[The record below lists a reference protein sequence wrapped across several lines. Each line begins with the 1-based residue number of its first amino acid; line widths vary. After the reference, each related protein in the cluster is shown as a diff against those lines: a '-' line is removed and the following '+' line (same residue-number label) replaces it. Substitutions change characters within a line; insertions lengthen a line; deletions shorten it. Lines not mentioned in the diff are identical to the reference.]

1 MTDSACLCKKM
12 IYISQNTQDKLQKLL
27 RKLYKKM
34 KETEKV
40 K

>member
-1 MTDSACLCKKM
+1 MTDASYLYEKM
-12 IYISQNTQDKLQKLL
+12 IYISQNTADKLQKRL
-27 RKLYKKM
+27 RKMRKKM